1 MSPSF
6 AQDPVV
12 TRTGVNKVVGP
23 VIARST
29 GQAMNAICREFTTV
43 QVVPEGAPGLWHVFA
58 PQIMRLVVTSRRI
71 RASIETQWVLR
82 KPTVVSPILAR
93 PIQVLYARAR
103 SRIKT
108 NSTLRKPPV

>member
-12 TRTGVNKVVGP
+12 TRTGTNKVVGP
-23 VIARST
+23 TPVRST
-29 GQAMNAICREFTTV
+29 GIAMDAICREFTIV

-58 PQIMRLVVTSRRI
+58 PQIMRLVVTGRRI

-93 PIQVLYARAR
+93 PIRVLYARVR
-103 SRIKT
+103 RRIKT
-108 NSTLRKPPV
+108 NSTLRPPQV